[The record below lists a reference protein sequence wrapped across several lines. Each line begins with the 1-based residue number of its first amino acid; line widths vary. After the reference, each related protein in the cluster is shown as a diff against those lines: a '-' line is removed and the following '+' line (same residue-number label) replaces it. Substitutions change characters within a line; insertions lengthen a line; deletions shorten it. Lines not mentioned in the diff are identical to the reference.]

1 MCLSIKNN
9 FKRWEES
16 IAKWYYIIGFING
29 KCLHLFFKSW
39 ALAKHL
45 QKKKK
50 KLASKNHL
58 PYKNYTHKQDFKFN
72 QLKAKS
78 HWKKYKTKYNTA
90 ESIKLLSITEYTAFR
105 MTQVYRT

>member
-1 MCLSIKNN
+1 MVNVCIYFLKAELLLST
-9 FKRWEES
+9 F
-16 IAKWYYIIGFING
+16 
-29 KCLHLFFKSW
+29 
-39 ALAKHL
+39 
-45 QKKKK
+45 KKKK

-78 HWKKYKTKYNTA
+78 HWKKYKAKYNTA